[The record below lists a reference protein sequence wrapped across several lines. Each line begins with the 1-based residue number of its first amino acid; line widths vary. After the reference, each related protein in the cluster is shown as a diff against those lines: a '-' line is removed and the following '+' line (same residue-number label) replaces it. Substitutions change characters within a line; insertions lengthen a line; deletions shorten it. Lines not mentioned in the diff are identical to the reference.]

1 MADEISLSLSC
12 DISKDFLK
20 LFFRPGSISPDMSS
34 ALHDAF
40 TKNFS
45 GTTFTQLY
53 AAGNASSNGYMFMQN
68 LNATSTDVTNNN
80 IILAHTSGTSNAFLR
95 LRPQEVACF
104 RTGPAPT
111 SYAMATGAAGETVT
125 VQVLILSP

>member
-12 DISKDFLK
+12 DITKDNLK

-34 ALHDAF
+34 SLHDAF
-40 TKNFS
+40 TKNIS

-53 AAGNASSNGYMFMQN
+53 SAGNASSNGYMFMQN
-68 LNATSTDVTNNN
+68 LSSNTTLTSDNL
-80 IILAHTSGTSNAFLR
+80 ILAHTSGTSNSFLR
-95 LRPQEVACF
+95 LRAGDVACF

-111 SYAMATGAAGETVT
+111 NYAIATGAASETVT

>member
-12 DISKDFLK
+12 DITKDNLK
-20 LFFRPGSISPDMSS
+20 LFFRPGSISPDLSS
-34 ALHDAF
+34 SLHDAF
-40 TKNFS
+40 TKNIS

-53 AAGNASSNGYMFMQN
+53 SAGNAASNGYMFMQN
-68 LNATSTDVTNNN
+68 LSTNTSATSDN
-80 IILAHTSGTSNAFLR
+80 IVLAHTSATSNAFLR
-95 LRPQEVACF
+95 LRAGEVATF

-111 SYAMATGAAGETVT
+111 NYAIATGASGETVT